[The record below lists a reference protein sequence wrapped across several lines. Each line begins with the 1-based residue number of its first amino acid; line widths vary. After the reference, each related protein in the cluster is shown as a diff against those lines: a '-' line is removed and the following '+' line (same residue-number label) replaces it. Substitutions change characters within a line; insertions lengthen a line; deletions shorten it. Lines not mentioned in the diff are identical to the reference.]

1 MKIKLFLTSIK
12 YNLFQFKVNL
22 KKFCYNNPQMKKIIS
37 IVIVLFFAG
46 AAFLVFGFGSVEN
59 FDRDSIGEVVNEIT
73 DKKEDKIEEVKLD
86 FEKYD
91 ELSEYVANNPEPEK
105 IIVTSTSTNS
115 LGEIVYS
122 TSTKII
128 EEEHLYPVKDAVYPK
143 AGAILPFNRIIAYY
157 GNFYSTRM
165 GILGEFE
172 EEEVLRRLQEEI
184 DIWNEAD
191 PKIPALPAIHYIAS
205 TAQGQP
211 GEEGLYTLRMPDEHI
226 EKAIAMAEKING
238 ITFLDLQIGLS
249 TIERELPYI
258 EEHLK
263 NPIVHLAIDPE
274 FSMKSGDRP
283 GTVIGHFTD
292 DDINF
297 VINRLSEIVRENDLP
312 PKVLV
317 LHRFTQKMIR
327 NYENIKPTEEVQV
340 VVHMDGWGSPGRK
353 VGTYNYIVAPEPIQF
368 TGFKIF
374 YGNDLKEEPHRL
386 ITPKE
391 LLELQPNPVYLQYQ

>member
-1 MKIKLFLTSIK
+1 
-12 YNLFQFKVNL
+12 
-22 KKFCYNNPQMKKIIS
+22 MKKIIL
-37 IVIVLFFAG
+37 VLIILLAI
-46 AAFLVFGFGSVEN
+46 GSLALTFTFNNTES
-59 FDRDSIGEVVNEIT
+59 FDRNSFGDAVKEVTNSFTDSE
-73 DKKEDKIEEVKLD
+73 KESKPKLD
-86 FEKYD
+86 IEKYD
-91 ELSEYVANNPEPEK
+91 ELSEYIANNPEPETV
-105 IIVTSTSTNS
+105 IVTSTSTNS
-115 LGEIVYS
+115 NGEIVYS

-128 EEEHLYPVKDAVYPK
+128 EEEHLYPVKDAAYPK
-143 AGAILPFNRIIAYY
+143 HGAILPFNRIIAYY

-172 EEEVLRRLQEEI
+172 EEEVFRRLQEEI
-184 DIWNEAD
+184 DRWNEAD

-226 EKAIAMAEKING
+226 ERAISMAEKIDG
-238 ITFLDLQIGLS
+238 ITFLDLQVGLS
-249 TIERELPYI
+249 TIQKEITYI
-258 EEHLK
+258 EEYLK

-297 VINRLSEIVRENDLP
+297 VIEYLSEIVRENDLP

-317 LHRFTQKMIR
+317 LHRFTQNMIQ
-327 NYENIKPTEEVQV
+327 NYQNIKPTEEVQI
-340 VVHMDGWGSPGRK
+340 VVHMDGWGSPAK
-353 VGTYNYIVAPEPIQF
+353 KFNTYYHVIEPEPIQF

-386 ITPKE
+386 VTPEE
-391 LLELQPNPVYLQYQ
+391 LLDLQPNPVYIQYQ